1 MIISISLFTLTTL
14 GSIHPLIEM
23 IKDKTIE
30 LADKGFKVDYRS
42 IFKDKLKERDCEFLG
57 SPLVLTVPLVNLFY
71 SCLLMSIIKDDY
83 RSYVNDYLIPLNK
96 EEKEEYKN
104 KKSTKEKLSFLKTV
118 KREEEKHEIIE
129 VEKHPQKEEIVF
141 ELKRD
146 YIEYE
151 PLKGTYTLEEVK
163 RLNQTTGYLYQVGKI
178 DDKPVAIIG
187 NYNLTG
193 REDHKVRIM
202 ETLTED
208 GEILENDF
216 FPENELYRNPDNYII
231 YTMTKNEEFENC
243 LRQIRK
249 EKIDKLKDSKE
260 HLIGLLNYKYELD
273 DEIKNK
279 QTKKGRTK

>member
-1 MIISISLFTLTTL
+1 MIIPISVFTLTTL

-23 IKDKTIE
+23 VKDKTIE
-30 LADKGFKVDYRS
+30 LADKGFKVDYKS
-42 IFKDKLKERDCEFLG
+42 MFKEKLKEKDYEFFVSSL
-57 SPLVLTVPLVNLFY
+57 PLAVPIVNMIY
-71 SCLLMSIIKDDY
+71 SGILISSIKDDY

-96 EEKEEYKN
+96 KEKEEYKN

-118 KREEEKHEIIE
+118 TREEEQNEIIE
-129 VEKHPQKEEIVF
+129 EEKTPPKEKIVY

-178 DDKPVAIIG
+178 DDIPVAIIG

-208 GEILENDF
+208 GEILEKKF
-216 FPENELYRNPDNYII
+216 APENELYRNPDNYII
-231 YTMTKNEEFENC
+231 YTMTKNEELESC

-260 HLIGLLNYKYELD
+260 HLIELLNYKYELD
-273 DEIKNK
+273 AQK
-279 QTKKGRTK
+279 TKKGRTK

>member
-1 MIISISLFTLTTL
+1 MIIPISVFTLTTL

-23 IKDKTIE
+23 VKDKTIE
-30 LADKGFKVDYRS
+30 LADKGFKVDYKS
-42 IFKDKLKERDCEFLG
+42 MFKEKLKEKDYEFFVSSL
-57 SPLVLTVPLVNLFY
+57 PLAVPIVNMIY
-71 SCLLMSIIKDDY
+71 SGILISSIKDDY

-96 EEKEEYKN
+96 KEKEEYKN

-118 KREEEKHEIIE
+118 TREEEPKEIIE
-129 VEKHPQKEEIVF
+129 EEKVPQKEKIVF

-178 DDKPVAIIG
+178 DDIPVAIIG

-208 GEILENDF
+208 GEILEKKF
-216 FPENELYRNPDNYII
+216 APENELYRNPDNYII
-231 YTMTKNEEFENC
+231 YTMTKNEKFEEC
-243 LRQIRK
+243 LKQIRK
-249 EKIDKLKDSKE
+249 ETR
-260 HLIGLLNYKYELD
+260 LLLSS
-273 DEIKNK
+273 
-279 QTKKGRTK
+279 

>member
-1 MIISISLFTLTTL
+1 MIIPISLFTLTTL
-14 GSIHPLIEM
+14 GSVHPLIEM

-30 LADKGFKVDYRS
+30 LADKGFKVDYKS
-42 IFKDKLKERDCEFLG
+42 MLKEKLQEKDYEFFGASL
-57 SPLVLTVPLVNLFY
+57 PLAVPIVNMIY
-71 SCLLMSIIKDDY
+71 SGILISGIKDDY

-96 EEKEEYKN
+96 KEKEEYKN
-104 KKSTKEKLSFLKTV
+104 KKSTKEKLNFLKTI
-118 KREEEKHEIIE
+118 KREEEKKEIIE
-129 VEKHPQKEEIVF
+129 VEKAPRQEKIIY

-151 PLKGTYTLEEVK
+151 PLKDKFTLEEVK

-178 DDKPVAIIG
+178 NGKPVAIIG

-208 GEILENDF
+208 EEILEKDF

-231 YTMTKNEEFENC
+231 YTMTKNEEFEEC
-243 LRQIRK
+243 LKQIRQ
-249 EKIDKLKDSKE
+249 ERLDKLKDTRD
-260 HLIGLLNYKYELD
+260 HLIELLNYKYELD
-273 DEIKNK
+273 KE
-279 QTKKGRTK
+279 TKKGRTK

>member
-1 MIISISLFTLTTL
+1 MIIPISVFTLTTL

-23 IKDKTIE
+23 VKDKTIE
-30 LADKGFKVDYRS
+30 LADKGFKVDYKS
-42 IFKDKLKERDCEFLG
+42 MFKEKLKEKDYEFFVSSL
-57 SPLVLTVPLVNLFY
+57 PLAVPIVNMIY
-71 SCLLMSIIKDDY
+71 SGILISSIKDDY

-96 EEKEEYKN
+96 KEKEEYKN
-104 KKSTKEKLSFLKTV
+104 KKSTKEKLNFLKTI
-118 KREEEKHEIIE
+118 KREEEKKEIIE
-129 VEKHPQKEEIVF
+129 VEKAPRQEKIIY

-178 DDKPVAIIG
+178 DDIPVAIIG

-208 GEILENDF
+208 GEILEKKF
-216 FPENELYRNPDNYII
+216 APENELYRNPDNYII
-231 YTMTKNEEFENC
+231 YTMTKNEELESC

-260 HLIGLLNYKYELD
+260 HLIELLNYKYELD
-273 DEIKNK
+273 DEIKK
-279 QTKKGRTK
+279 QQTKKRKN

>member
-1 MIISISLFTLTTL
+1 MIIPISVFTLTTL

-23 IKDKTIE
+23 VKDKTIE
-30 LADKGFKVDYRS
+30 LADKGFKVDYKS
-42 IFKDKLKERDCEFLG
+42 MFKEKLKEKDYEFFVSSL
-57 SPLVLTVPLVNLFY
+57 PLAVPIVNMIY
-71 SCLLMSIIKDDY
+71 SGILISSIKDDY

-96 EEKEEYKN
+96 KEKEEYKN

-118 KREEEKHEIIE
+118 TREEEPKEIIE
-129 VEKHPQKEEIVF
+129 EEKVPQKEKIVF

-178 DDKPVAIIG
+178 DDIPVAIIG

-208 GEILENDF
+208 GEILENKF
-216 FPENELYRNPDNYII
+216 APENELYRNPDNYII
-231 YTMTKNEEFENC
+231 YTMTKNEELESC

-260 HLIGLLNYKYELD
+260 HLIELLNYKYELD
-273 DEIKNK
+273 DEIKK
-279 QTKKGRTK
+279 QQTKKRKN

>member
-1 MIISISLFTLTTL
+1 MIIPISVFTLTTL

-23 IKDKTIE
+23 VKDKTIE
-30 LADKGFKVDYRS
+30 LADKGFKVDYKS
-42 IFKDKLKERDCEFLG
+42 MFKEKLKEKDYEFFVSSL
-57 SPLVLTVPLVNLFY
+57 PLAVPIVNMIY
-71 SCLLMSIIKDDY
+71 SGILMSVIKDDY

-96 EEKEEYKN
+96 KEKEEYKN

-118 KREEEKHEIIE
+118 TREEEPKEIIE
-129 VEKHPQKEEIVF
+129 EEKVPQKEKIVF

-178 DDKPVAIIG
+178 DDIPVAIIG

-208 GEILENDF
+208 GEILEKKF
-216 FPENELYRNPDNYII
+216 APENELYRNPDNYII
-231 YTMTKNEEFENC
+231 YTMTKNEELESC

-260 HLIGLLNYKYELD
+260 HLIELLNYKYELD
-273 DEIKNK
+273 DEIKK
-279 QTKKGRTK
+279 QQTKKRKN